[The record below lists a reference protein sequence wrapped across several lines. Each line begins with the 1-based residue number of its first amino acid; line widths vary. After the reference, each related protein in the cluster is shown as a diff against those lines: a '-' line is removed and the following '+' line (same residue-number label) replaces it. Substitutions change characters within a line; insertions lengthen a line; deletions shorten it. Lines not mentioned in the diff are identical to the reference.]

1 MLLKKKPHK
10 TIIIAEIGVNHN
22 GNFDTAKKLIK
33 IAKEIGADYA
43 KFQMYEPD
51 EMIIETAKKAEYQNL
66 SFGKS
71 ISQKDMLRKFYLSEL
86 KLIKLHKYCKK
97 IGIKFLA
104 SVFDEISLQRYIK
117 LKPDYIKLPS
127 PEINNLFLL
136 KKIKS
141 IKNKIPIIFSTGM
154 STNKEILNVYKILGK
169 KKKLIP
175 MYCVSSYP
183 TKISEI
189 DLKKFLMMKRKYKFI
204 GLSDHTSSLETSII
218 CTYHNVNIIER
229 HLTLNNQLSGPD
241 HSSSLNPRDF
251 REFVKSVRN
260 TEILISKNKKNIN
273 QLKNLKFVRKILV
286 AKKNIKKG
294 EKFSIKNVTCKRSG
308 IKGYNPMYF
317 EKIEN
322 KISIRSYY
330 KDEKI

>member
-117 LKPDYIKLPS
+117 LKPDYIKLHHYDFS
-127 PEINNLFLL
+127 
-136 KKIKS
+136 KKR
-141 IKNKIPIIFSTGM
+141 
-154 STNKEILNVYKILGK
+154 NKEL
-169 KKKLIP
+169 
-175 MYCVSSYP
+175 
-183 TKISEI
+183 
-189 DLKKFLMMKRKYKFI
+189 DLFGM
-204 GLSDHTSSLETSII
+204 GTSLSNYDNT
-218 CTYHNVNIIER
+218 
-229 HLTLNNQLSGPD
+229 Q
-241 HSSSLNPRDF
+241 
-251 REFVKSVRN
+251 RN
-260 TEILISKNKKNIN
+260 ML
-273 QLKNLKFVRKILV
+273 LV
-286 AKKNIKKG
+286 L
-294 EKFSIKNVTCKRSG
+294 
-308 IKGYNPMYF
+308 
-317 EKIEN
+317 
-322 KISIRSYY
+322 
-330 KDEKI
+330 

>member
-1 MLLKKKPHK
+1 MIEKKGVQVRPLWYPCDKQIYLRKYEKFNLVNSEKLYKKVICLPSSFFLNKKDISKIARIVKNVIEKKPHK

-169 KKKLIP
+169 
-175 MYCVSSYP
+175 
-183 TKISEI
+183 
-189 DLKKFLMMKRKYKFI
+189 RK
-204 GLSDHTSSLETSII
+204 
-218 CTYHNVNIIER
+218 N
-229 HLTLNNQLSGPD
+229 
-241 HSSSLNPRDF
+241 
-251 REFVKSVRN
+251 
-260 TEILISKNKKNIN
+260 
-273 QLKNLKFVRKILV
+273 
-286 AKKNIKKG
+286 
-294 EKFSIKNVTCKRSG
+294 
-308 IKGYNPMYF
+308 
-317 EKIEN
+317 
-322 KISIRSYY
+322 
-330 KDEKI
+330 